1 MNWNNQKLLAIKTTK
16 NEYQNK
22 IKNETDE
29 KKKKIYAAMIKE
41 LEKIEKETLEEENL
55 LLDSLEKGE

>member
-55 LLDSLEKGE
+55 LLDNLEKGE